1 MRRKPRVNWR
11 IILNSNSRCLQWR
24 TRRVSSKKRG
34 DFVATEFNT
43 CVMLA
48 TLQQPNVPSLL
59 SSGRLRLICERSK
72 HNFGFAGEDPSTGL
86 GATYQCTWWK
96 RKYNRIVVYGIVKRG
111 IIYSWLD
118 YRRDDPDE
126 INRSASKSS
135 NRGSTRKIQ
144 RVKTRRKKTRRE
156 KTRRKKD
163 STVTYIGSPACYLT
177 RLTIYL
183 HLVYRLVD
191 DETPFFASSEC
202 CPTRDFLNSWRYQ

>member
-11 IILNSNSRCLQWR
+11 IILNSNSRCLPWR

-156 KTRRKKD
+156 KTRRKKTQRWHILGHRLVTWQD
-163 STVTYIGSPACYLT
+163 SQSTFTWFTGSSTT
-177 RLTIYL
+177 RLPFS
-183 HLVYRLVD
+183 LV
-191 DETPFFASSEC
+191 ASAAQLGTS
-202 CPTRDFLNSWRYQ
+202 